1 MEPEKNRLVT
11 TSTPQSSEK
20 ALPRATMAG
29 RRGDELKKQKR
40 SERRTLAEANGTE
53 AGAGRLDRFRLVRI
67 GDVTGASENGLQE

>member
-11 TSTPQSSEK
+11 TSMPQSSEK

-29 RRGDELKKQKR
+29 RRGDELKKQRR

-53 AGAGRLDRFRLVRI
+53 ARVSRWGRFRLVRI
-67 GDVTGASENGLQE
+67 GDVTGASKNGLQE